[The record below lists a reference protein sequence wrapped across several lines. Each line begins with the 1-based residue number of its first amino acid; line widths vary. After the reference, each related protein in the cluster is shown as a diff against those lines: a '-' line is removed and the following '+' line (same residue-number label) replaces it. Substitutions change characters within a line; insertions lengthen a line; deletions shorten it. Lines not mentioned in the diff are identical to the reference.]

1 MGIRMIIKIVRG
13 IGTFTVILLIMIIA
27 FTGSMYI
34 LYQDKDFDGFSTFGD
49 TLYNVYRFIYGETL
63 SIDDMKQSKSLIT
76 LSVLKSF
83 FMFFV
88 QIVLLNLLIAIMGDI
103 FDEVQARSSA
113 EACYGRAKL
122 VMQYESLFTEWYKN
136 RNPQFYPRY
145 LFVLKRDEADGSGDA
160 AWAGRIKEIKQAIR
174 KDLKGDLRRLERVD
188 DKVDKIESEMAVIK
202 DMLQKLLEK

>member
-1 MGIRMIIKIVRG
+1 
-13 IGTFTVILLIMIIA
+13 MIIA

-34 LYQDKDFDGFSTFGD
+34 MYQDKNFDGFSTFGD
-49 TLYNVYRFIYGETL
+49 ALYNVYRFIYGETL
-63 SIDDMKQSKSLIT
+63 TIEDMKQSKSLIT
-76 LSVLKSF
+76 LSVLKSL

-145 LFVLKRDEADGSGDA
+145 LFVLKRDEADGSGDT

-174 KDLKGDLRRLERVD
+174 KDLKGDLEKLDRIEKIEA
-188 DKVDKIESEMAVIK
+188 KVDKIDKIES
-202 DMLQKLLEK
+202 MLQKLLERWI